1 MLDALCLRFYVK
13 VSVYS
18 MLTIG
23 TVSINEIYFCN
34 FFVIFSLIFI
44 FSKEKHQFF
53 LSLVCCRVL
62 TYNIF
67 HLYVWNSIFIEW
79 FRGLNES

>member
-23 TVSINEIYFCN
+23 TVSINEICFCN

-44 FSKEKHQFF
+44 FSKEKHQVFCPWCVVVF
-53 LSLVCCRVL
+53 
-62 TYNIF
+62 
-67 HLYVWNSIFIEW
+67 
-79 FRGLNES
+79 

>member
-44 FSKEKHQFF
+44 FPKEKTPRFR
-53 LSLVCCRVL
+53 VPGVGCCVEF
-62 TYNIF
+62 Y
-67 HLYVWNSIFIEW
+67 FIIYFICMCGIPSSSNGSEV
-79 FRGLNES
+79 